1 MTFLWSLAGLLA
13 GIYCI
18 VRGVRD
24 LREKRYVWGAL
35 AIASAA
41 VFILTPIQTEGVK
54 LDLPLAES
62 R

>member
-13 GIYCI
+13 GVYCI

-24 LREKRYVWGAL
+24 LREKRYVWGVL

-41 VFILTPIQTEGVK
+41 VFILTPIQTHAVK
-54 LDLPLAES
+54 LELPAPAS